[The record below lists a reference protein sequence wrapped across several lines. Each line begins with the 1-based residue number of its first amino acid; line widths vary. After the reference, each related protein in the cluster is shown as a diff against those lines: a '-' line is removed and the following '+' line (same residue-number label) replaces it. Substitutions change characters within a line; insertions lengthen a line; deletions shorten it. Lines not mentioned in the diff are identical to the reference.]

1 MFPPDHF
8 ISSTD
13 QLIPEESPHQ
23 TYHYRQD
30 IPPKEPR
37 SKRRKSTGR
46 KTMHHSKKPVPDPN
60 SGNEYSKIMLL
71 GFTLIK
77 FFFFFVA
84 GVVITYVFT
93 WFFNRDL
100 AIPLLGFG
108 SHLIGSLVVCV
119 SCIVAIVIII
129 ESTAR

>member
-1 MFPPDHF
+1 MSIDKFNWRDPTEKDLD
-8 ISSTD
+8 T
-13 QLIPEESPHQ
+13 QKKL
-23 TYHYRQD
+23 
-30 IPPKEPR
+30 
-37 SKRRKSTGR
+37 RRKP
-46 KTMHHSKKPVPDPN
+46 KNKKMNRSRFPIPDPN
-60 SGNEYSKIMLL
+60 SNEYSPILRL

-108 SHLIGSLVVCV
+108 LQLISPLLVVV
-119 SCIVAIVIII
+119 LFIVAIIIII
-129 ESTAR
+129 ESSR